1 VDVDASERRPDGERR
16 RGHPTRNRRR
26 CCRADAGA
34 ERATRGR
41 VMQKRPELYV
51 ISEPEAP
58 AAADLIAIGAN
69 AAASPPPRERSWRD
83 LMARLQKSRAP
94 HKPLA

>member
-1 VDVDASERRPDGERR
+1 
-16 RGHPTRNRRR
+16 
-26 CCRADAGA
+26 
-34 ERATRGR
+34 
-41 VMQKRPELYV
+41 MQKRPELYA

-69 AAASPPPRERSWRD
+69 AAASPLPRERSWRD
-83 LMARLQKSRAP
+83 LMARLQRSQAP

>member
-1 VDVDASERRPDGERR
+1 
-16 RGHPTRNRRR
+16 
-26 CCRADAGA
+26 
-34 ERATRGR
+34 
-41 VMQKRPELYV
+41 MQKRPELYA

-58 AAADLIAIGAN
+58 AAADFIAIGAN

-83 LMARLQKSRAP
+83 LMARLQRSQAP

>member
-1 VDVDASERRPDGERR
+1 
-16 RGHPTRNRRR
+16 
-26 CCRADAGA
+26 
-34 ERATRGR
+34 
-41 VMQKRPELYV
+41 MQKALELYV

-58 AAADLIAIGAN
+58 AAADFMPIDAN

-83 LMARLQKSRAP
+83 LMARLQKSQAP

>member
-1 VDVDASERRPDGERR
+1 
-16 RGHPTRNRRR
+16 
-26 CCRADAGA
+26 
-34 ERATRGR
+34 
-41 VMQKRPELYV
+41 MQKRPELYA

-58 AAADLIAIGAN
+58 AAADLIAIDAN

-83 LMARLQKSRAP
+83 LMARLQRSRAP

>member
-1 VDVDASERRPDGERR
+1 
-16 RGHPTRNRRR
+16 
-26 CCRADAGA
+26 
-34 ERATRGR
+34 
-41 VMQKRPELYV
+41 MQKRPELYA

-69 AAASPPPRERSWRD
+69 AAASPLPRERSWRD
-83 LMARLQKSRAP
+83 LMARLQRSRAP